1 MEATCPKCHSRH
13 ESIDK
18 LGSIRIICPT
28 CEINGEPEPG
38 IINFEPKTSTLKE
51 AATSLLT
58 YIEENDVYDE
68 SCDDGDGHI
77 DQWCSPKFGALT
89 NELKEALE
97 QEKK

>member
-1 MEATCPKCHSRH
+1 MEATCPKCFSRF
-13 ESIDK
+13 ELNGKIAPIDVPCTNCAK
-18 LGSIRIICPT
+18 
-28 CEINGEPEPG
+28 NGITIPG
-38 IINFEPKTSTLKE
+38 IIHFEPKTSTLKE